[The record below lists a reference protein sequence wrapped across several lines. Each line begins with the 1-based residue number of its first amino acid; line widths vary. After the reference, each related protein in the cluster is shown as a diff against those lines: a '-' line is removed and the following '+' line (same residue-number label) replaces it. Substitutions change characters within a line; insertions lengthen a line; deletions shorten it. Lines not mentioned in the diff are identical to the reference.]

1 MWHAQGLLHGL
12 AIAVSLQEQLRWPE
26 YFFYLKATL
35 GKGNAVQEE
44 KLRVSDVADLV
55 LARQARA
62 RAERTGEP
70 RLEALKAVLKTEAGQ
85 QLEGLRDGPYRDEEP
100 QRWQDELAPK
110 RAKKRIQARQ
120 EVEHSLAQRDAACEQ
135 FMQTA
140 LRKEGLLAR
149 RRSHSGRLT
158 D

>member
-1 MWHAQGLLHGL
+1 M
-12 AIAVSLQEQLRWPE
+12 QEN
-26 YFFYLKATL
+26 K
-35 GKGNAVQEE
+35 
-44 KLRVSDVADLV
+44 RVSDMVDEV
-55 LARQARA
+55 VGRQAKA

-70 RLEALKAVLKTEAGQ
+70 HYEALKVVLETEAGQ
-85 QLEGLRDGPYRDEEP
+85 QLQGLRDGPYCDEEA

>member
-1 MWHAQGLLHGL
+1 MQD
-12 AIAVSLQEQLRWPE
+12 
-26 YFFYLKATL
+26 
-35 GKGNAVQEE
+35 E
-44 KLRVSDVADLV
+44 KLRVSDVPDLI
-55 LARQARA
+55 LARHARA
-62 RAERTGEP
+62 RAERTGKSHREV
-70 RLEALKAVLKTEAGQ
+70 LKAVLKTELGRR
-85 QLEGLRDGPYRDEEP
+85 LEGLRDGPYRDEEA

-110 RAKKRIQARQ
+110 RAKKRRQARQ

-149 RRSHSGRLT
+149 RRRHSESFA